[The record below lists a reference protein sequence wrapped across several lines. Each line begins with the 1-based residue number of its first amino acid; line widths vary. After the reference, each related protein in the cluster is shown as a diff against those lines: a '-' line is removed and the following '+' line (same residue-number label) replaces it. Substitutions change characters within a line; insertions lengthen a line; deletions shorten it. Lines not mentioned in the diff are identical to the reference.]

1 MYYIPTTVPGIAI
14 FEFEWDDENLD
25 KIAKRADPDEIDSM
39 LDDRFITI
47 RNSRSRTGEY
57 ILVGRGKSGRGWA
70 VSIVRTA
77 VSGRW
82 RPINAEPP
90 TGVERAQARR
100 ARIL

>member
-1 MYYIPTTVPGIAI
+1 MPGIAV

-25 KIAKRADPDEIDSM
+25 KIGQRVDPEEIDSM
-39 LDDRFITI
+39 LDERFITL

-57 ILVGRGKSGRGWA
+57 ILVGRGKSGRRWA

-77 VSGRW
+77 AGGRW

-90 TGVERAQARR
+90 TGVEHAQARK
-100 ARIL
+100 AGIL

>member
-1 MYYIPTTVPGIAI
+1 MYYISTTVPEIAV

-25 KIAKRADPDEIDSM
+25 KIAQRVDPEEIDGM
-39 LDDRFITI
+39 LDERFITI

-57 ILVGRGKSGRGWA
+57 ILVGRGKGGAAWA

-77 VSGRW
+77 VNGRW

-90 TGVERAQARR
+90 TGVERAQARK
-100 ARIL
+100 AGIL